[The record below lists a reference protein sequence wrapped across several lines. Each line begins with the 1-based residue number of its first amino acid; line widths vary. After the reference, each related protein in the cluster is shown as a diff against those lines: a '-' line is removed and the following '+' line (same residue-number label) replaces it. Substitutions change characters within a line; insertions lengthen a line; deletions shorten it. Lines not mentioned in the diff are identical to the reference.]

1 MKNNLLLLSA
11 LAIALVVIGCTI
23 TDPNTGEKVFDPI
36 KTQQV
41 KDSVVPGI
49 ATAVLFGLET
59 EPRCLPGIEL
69 IRDTTCNLVGKG
81 VVDPGTVNETLL
93 ALNFQIVPGVEGKR
107 WSSMVVNTI
116 ISVYNVAV
124 GEHTQ
129 GAVQRDLILYHIL
142 DALCTGI
149 DRGLAQNATAVSGG

>member
-1 MKNNLLLLSA
+1 MKSISILTIAAA
-11 LAIALVVIGCTI
+11 LFLFVGCTT
-23 TDPNTGEKVFDPI
+23 TDPNTGEQVFDPI

-41 KDSVVPGI
+41 KDSVIPGI
-49 ATAVLFGLET
+49 ATAVLYGLET

-93 ALNFQIVPGVEGKR
+93 ALKFQIVPGEEGKR
-107 WSSMVVNTI
+107 WSAMVVNTI

-124 GEHTQ
+124 SQHAQ
-129 GAVQRDLILYHIL
+129 GQVQRDLVLYHIL
-142 DALCTGI
+142 DALCSGI
-149 DRGLAQNATAVSGG
+149 DRGLGQNATATQ

>member
-1 MKNNLLLLSA
+1 MKHYISIIA
-11 LAIALVVIGCTI
+11 LAAFVLTGCMT
-23 TDPNTGEKVFDPI
+23 TDQNTGEKVFDPI

-81 VVDPGTVNETLL
+81 IVDSSTVNETLL

-107 WSSMVVNTI
+107 WSAMVVNTI

-124 GEHTQ
+124 ADYAQSE
-129 GAVQRDLILYHIL
+129 VNKDIVLYHIL
-142 DALCTGI
+142 DALCVGI
-149 DRGLAQNATAVSGG
+149 DRGLAQNATAVQ